1 LIEERGIMFRANYL
15 IDPKGV
21 LRQIMMDD
29 LPIGGSIDEALH
41 LVLAFSFTPSVLLSI
56 REVDML
62 TYRQDDQ
69 GGTQ

>member
-1 LIEERGIMFRANYL
+1 
-15 IDPKGV
+15 
-21 LRQIMMDD
+21 MDD